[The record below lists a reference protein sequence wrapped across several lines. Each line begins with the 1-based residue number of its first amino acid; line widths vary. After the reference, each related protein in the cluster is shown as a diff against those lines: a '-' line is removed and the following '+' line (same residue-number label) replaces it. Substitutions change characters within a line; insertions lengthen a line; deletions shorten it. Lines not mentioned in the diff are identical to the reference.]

1 MLHFRYLSTGQSFRS
16 LAFSFRMGVSTVSTI
31 VREIVKVIWEI
42 LQPLHMKIPNEDD
55 FKKIAED
62 YYKIW
67 NFPNCIGSIDGKHIR
82 INCPAHSGTMF
93 YNYKKF
99 FSIVLQGLVDANY
112 RFINIDVGGYGKQ
125 SDGGTF
131 RSSSLFVYLSD
142 GRLNIPRECALP
154 NSDITV
160 PHVIIGDEAYPL
172 LLNLLKPYRRQ
183 QLDAD
188 KEYFNARLSRARRT
202 VECAFGIL
210 YAKWRILGTAI
221 QTSTDVADDIVKC
234 ICLLHNIII
243 DREGIEHHLQEI
255 CRTGPRTV
263 APGNIGRPNRTAEN
277 VRNLFKTYLCRNPI

>member
-1 MLHFRYLSTGQSFRS
+1 
-16 LAFSFRMGVSTVSTI
+16 MGVATVSKI
-31 VREIVKVIWEI
+31 IREMLKLIWKI
-42 LQPLHMKIPNEDD
+42 LQPFHMKIPDEHDFRRIADD
-55 FKKIAED
+55 YFN
-62 YYKIW
+62 IW
-67 NFPNCIGSIDGKHIR
+67 NFPNCIGSIDGKHVR
-82 INCPAHSGTMF
+82 VNCPAHSGTMF
-93 YNYKKF
+93 YNYKKY

-131 RSSSLFVYLSD
+131 RSSALLLYLSD
-142 GRLNIPRECALP
+142 GRLEIPSECALP

-172 LLNLLKPYRRQ
+172 LPNLMKPYGRQ

-210 YAKWRILGTAI
+210 YSKWRILGTAI

-243 DREGIEHHLQEI
+243 DREGIEHQLHE
-255 CRTGPRTV
+255 TNTTKPRNIT
-263 APGNIGRPNRTAEN
+263 PGSSGRPNQAAEN
-277 VRNLFKTYLCRNPI
+277 IRNLFKRYLCSNPI